1 MTPQLAGDYGSNKL
15 KECSNL
21 LSKSMKNALF
31 LSIPSAAFIAV
42 MNLDVVKAIYQWSS
56 RYTDKNAYTASVFLL
71 GFSSAIIT
79 AAVIHVFNQAFYA
92 IGQTRIPLLAGI
104 VGLVLNPIFC
114 IVFIKF
120 GIGPLSLSFAYSAT
134 NLCQM
139 VLLSVLYCKRKE
151 LAPHGIVNFLVKSF
165 IAAAVMALICFVF
178 DKILPG
184 QGGKVKQLSIF
195 CLKGLTAVIVYFVIA
210 ILLKMEEANFWIK
223 RVSGKLRRGGKKA

>member
-1 MTPQLAGDYGSNKL
+1 MTPQLAGDYGSK
-15 KECSNL
+15 KMDECSRL

-31 LSIPSAAFIAV
+31 LSIPSAVFIAV
-42 MNLDVVKAIYQWSS
+42 LNLDVVKAIYQWSS
-56 RYTDKNAYTASVFLL
+56 RYTDKNAQTAAVFLL

-114 IVFIKF
+114 IIFINL

-139 VLLSVLYCKRKE
+139 ILLSVLYCKKKE
-151 LAPHGIVNFLVKSF
+151 LAPHGILTFLVKSF
-165 IAAAVMALICFVF
+165 AAAAIMAVICVVI
-178 DKILPG
+178 DKFLPG
-184 QGGKVKQLSIF
+184 QGGKIRQLSIF
-195 CLKGLTAVIVYFVIA
+195 AAKGITAVIVYFGIS
-210 ILLKMEEANFWIK
+210 ILIKMEEATFWIK
-223 RVSGKLRRGGKKA
+223 KFRGKLGRKAK

>member
-1 MTPQLAGDYGSNKL
+1 
-15 KECSNL
+15 
-21 LSKSMKNALF
+21 MKNALF

-71 GFSSAIIT
+71 GFSSAIVT

-114 IVFIKF
+114 ILFINM

-139 VLLSVLYCKRKE
+139 ILLSVLYCRRKE
-151 LAPHGIVNFLVKSF
+151 LAPHGIVGFLIKGF
-165 IAAAVMALICFVF
+165 AAAAVMAGVTFIF
-178 DKILPG
+178 DKLLPG
-184 QGGKVKQLSIF
+184 HGRKIQQLMIF
-195 CLKGLTAVIVYFVIA
+195 GTKGITAVIVYFLIA

-223 RVSGKLRRGGKKA
+223 RISGKLKRGGKKA